1 LKSVPKHGN
10 FLSFKNTVDTFSI
23 LVTLKRRILDFI
35 CAPLSGFIE
44 TALWE
49 TVTLHAM
56 FFFHVF
62 ISLSK
67 VLQRQTFFYLLNVTN
82 IIDITSQAHFHIYHR
97 KHIL

>member
-10 FLSFKNTVDTFSI
+10 FLSFKNTVDAFSI
-23 LVTLKRRILDFI
+23 LVTLKRILDFI